1 MTFPLINGRAYD
13 YSCLETIPLPL
24 LGIVKA
30 ITEISYSDTLEK
42 GEFAGM
48 APHLLALTPGQYRA
62 EASMTI
68 EKQYH
73 TAFITALQQ
82 MAAPFGG
89 DIRHVKFPL
98 MCMYASPGM
107 PIITD
112 KLIDCQWG
120 GGEQSNSQGTDALVV
135 TVPLR
140 IKAVFWNGVNPL
152 GISAL
157 DLGVSP
163 V

>member
-1 MTFPLINGRAYD
+1 MFPLVNGRAYD
-13 YSCLETIPLPL
+13 FSCIETVPLPL
-24 LGIVKA
+24 LGVVKA
-30 ITEISYSDTLEK
+30 ITEISYSDNLEK

-48 APHLLALTPGQYRA
+48 APHVLAMTPGQYRA

-68 EKQYH
+68 EKQHH
-73 TAFITALQQ
+73 TAFMLALQQ

-98 MCMYASPGM
+98 VSMYASPGM

-112 KLIDCQWG
+112 KLIDCQWA
-120 GGEQSNSQGTDALVV
+120 GGEMTNSQGSDALVV
-135 TVPLR
+135 VVPLV
-140 IKAVFWNGVNPL
+140 IKAVFWNGINPL
-152 GISAL
+152 GASAL

-163 V
+163 I